1 MQFCGVMRSVTFLI
15 AVLAATPLAS
25 AGAQEPFPIK
35 VGDTVRVSH
44 DCVSRCREDK
54 GTVGAVEADSI
65 VLSAEQGQLRVV
77 ILLTSVS
84 RLSVVRGQ
92 KSHWVTGAIVG
103 GVALGTATAI
113 AVISVCDPWGTSEP
127 VCSVTTGGIV
137 ALTAA
142 GAAVGAAIGAGIGS
156 LVKSDRWE
164 DVPLDQLRV
173 SLVPHGRGLLVGIS
187 AAF

>member
-1 MQFCGVMRSVTFLI
+1 MFLVVVFI
-15 AVLAATPLAS
+15 VTPLAILT
-25 AGAQEPFPIK
+25 AQESHAVN
-35 VGDTVRVSH
+35 VGDRVRVSH
-44 DCVSRCREDK
+44 DCAAKCREDR
-54 GTVGAVEADSI
+54 GTVQAFEPDSM
-65 VLSAEQGQLRVV
+65 VLSAENGQSRVV

-92 KSHWVTGAIVG
+92 KSHLVTGAIVG

-113 AVISVCDPWGTSEP
+113 AVISVCDPYGNP
-127 VCSVTTGGIV
+127 PNCSVTTGGIV

-142 GAAVGAAIGAGIGS
+142 GAVVGAAIGAGIGS

-173 SLVPHGRGLLVGIS
+173 SFVPHGRGLVVGMS